1 MPNLNSTQGLGNG
14 GFWPWFLQRV
24 SGFALIFLV
33 GVHMW
38 MGHFSGLQEVLD
50 GRREELVLYEV
61 VKLRLAQ
68 TAFIVVDFALLAWVL
83 YHALG
88 GLRSV
93 ILEWGPAA
101 SQSRSVTLGL
111 ILLGIVT
118 FAYGSWVLL
127 HFILA

>member
-1 MPNLNSTQGLGNG
+1 MSNLDPTNGLGNG
-14 GFWPWFLQRV
+14 GFWPWFLQRA
-24 SGFALIFLV
+24 SGFVLIFLV

-68 TAFIVVDFALLAWVL
+68 TAFIFVDFALLGLVL

-93 ILEWGPAA
+93 ILEWRPAA
-101 SQSRSVTLGL
+101 RRNKGVTFGL

>member
-1 MPNLNSTQGLGNG
+1 MADVKTTQQVENG
-14 GFWPWFLQRV
+14 GFWPWFLQRA
-24 SGFALIFLV
+24 SGFVLIFLV

-38 MGHFSGLQEVLD
+38 MGHFSGLQDVLD

-68 TAFIVVDFALLAWVL
+68 ASFIFVDFALLALVL

-93 ILEWGPAA
+93 LLEWGPAA
-101 SQSRSVTLGL
+101 RRSGGITKAL
-111 ILLGIVT
+111 ILLGVAT
-118 FAYGSWVLL
+118 FAYGAWVLL
-127 HFILA
+127 IFILD

>member
-1 MPNLNSTQGLGNG
+1 M
-14 GFWPWFLQRV
+14 QRV

-68 TAFIVVDFALLAWVL
+68 TAFIVVDFALLAFGFFIML
-83 YHALG
+83 LG

-93 ILEWGPAA
+93 IFEWGPAA
-101 SQSRSVTLGL
+101 SQSKGGDPRAYFVWNRHIRIWFLGSVAFHPL
-111 ILLGIVT
+111 
-118 FAYGSWVLL
+118 S
-127 HFILA
+127 